1 MKCMDSNINII
12 ENQIKDSSNK
22 KNNNIFDKIL
32 PIIKNKNF
40 IDNLDSFIFGYL
52 LGNLLKD
59 KNELID
65 IKLIEDIYTE
75 YQKQNKLPFDIIYRN
90 INYYISSL
98 DNLTNKIN
106 NINID
111 FNLKKED
118 SDNNFTLFGV
128 EDKPKGNNNIIN
140 INSIDDN
147 CCNYYNNINKIEEKD
162 AKKPL
167 IGPEDYEDYNEE
179 EEDQKGKCL
188 ICLEEYEFANQD
200 NYYLD
205 CGCIVHGPCFD
216 DYIENAINSGKVPIK
231 CPYCNK
237 EDINEIYIKDS
248 LNKNNKINLIEK
260 FEKFYMNYFIMQHPE
275 DISCCPTPGCNYAFI
290 YEEGDDYFEC
300 PLCKKEY
307 CLKCKSDWHEGKTCE
322 EFKEYRRMGILGK
335 DQKQLDELFFNFARG
350 SKFKQCPYCKNWVEK
365 NEGCNHIA
373 CRCGNHFCY
382 FCGKGMNGNIY
393 NHDCSNNNYDSWRID
408 LRRNINNNNNNN
420 NHVSNNNRKRKKN
433 NNNNYYYNIR
443 RKRKKGKK

>member
-1 MKCMDSNINII
+1 MECSDSNINNINI
-12 ENQIKDSSNK
+12 SIKDSSPK
-22 KNNNIFDKIL
+22 KNNINDIIF

-40 IDNLDSFIFGYL
+40 IDNFDSFIFGYL
-52 LGNLLKD
+52 LGDLLKN
-59 KNELID
+59 KIELVD
-65 IKLIEDIYTE
+65 AKLIEEIYAE
-75 YQKQNKLPFDIIYRN
+75 YQKQNKLPFDIIYKN
-90 INYYISSL
+90 IDYYISSL
-98 DNLTNKIN
+98 DKLNSKTN
-106 NINID
+106 NINI
-111 FNLKKED
+111 NLNPKKED
-118 SDNNFTLFGV
+118 SDNFTLFGN
-128 EDKPKGNNNIIN
+128 EENPKGNNNIID

-147 CCNYYNNINKIEEKD
+147 CINYYNDKNKNKIEEKD
-162 AKKPL
+162 SKKPL

-205 CGCIVHGPCFD
+205 CGCIVHGSCFD

-231 CPYCNK
+231 CPCCNK

-248 LNKNNKINLIEK
+248 LNKNNKFNLIEK

-275 DISCCPTPGCNYAFI
+275 DISCCPSPGCNYAFI

-307 CLKCKSDWHEGKTCE
+307 CLKCKSEWHKGKTCE
-322 EFKEYRRMGILGK
+322 EYKEYRRIGILGK
-335 DQKQLDELFFNFARG
+335 DEKQLDELFFDFARG

-393 NHDCSNNNYDSWRID
+393 NHDCSWRID
-408 LRRNINNNNNNN
+408 LRRNNNE
-420 NHVSNNNRKRKKN
+420 HVSNNNRKKKKN
-433 NNNNYYYNIR
+433 NNNDYYNMR
-443 RKRKKGKK
+443 RKRNKGKK

>member
-1 MKCMDSNINII
+1 MECSDSNINNINI
-12 ENQIKDSSNK
+12 SIKDSSPK
-22 KNNNIFDKIL
+22 KNNINDIIF

-40 IDNLDSFIFGYL
+40 IDNFDSFIFGYL
-52 LGNLLKD
+52 LGDLLKN
-59 KNELID
+59 KIELID
-65 IKLIEDIYTE
+65 SKLIEEIYAE
-75 YQKQNKLPFDIIYRN
+75 YQKQNKLPFDIIYKN

-98 DNLTNKIN
+98 DKLNSKTN
-106 NINID
+106 NINI
-111 FNLKKED
+111 NLNPKKED
-118 SDNNFTLFGV
+118 SDNFTLFGN
-128 EDKPKGNNNIIN
+128 EENPKGNNNIID

-147 CCNYYNNINKIEEKD
+147 CINYYNDKNKNKIEEKEV
-162 AKKPL
+162 KKPL

-205 CGCIVHGPCFD
+205 CGCIVHGSCFD

-231 CPYCNK
+231 CPCCNK

-248 LNKNNKINLIEK
+248 LNKNNKFNLIEK

-275 DISCCPTPGCNYAFI
+275 DISCCPSPGCNYAFI

-307 CLKCKSDWHEGKTCE
+307 CLKCKSEWHKGKTCE
-322 EFKEYRRMGILGK
+322 EYKEYRRIGVLGK
-335 DQKQLDELFFNFARG
+335 DEKQLDELFFNFARG

-393 NHDCSNNNYDSWRID
+393 NHDCSWRID
-408 LRRNINNNNNNN
+408 LRRNNNE
-420 NHVSNNNRKRKKN
+420 HVSNNNRKKKKN
-433 NNNNYYYNIR
+433 NNNDYYNMR
-443 RKRKKGKK
+443 RKRNKGKK